1 MGRAAIEH
9 MDRAAELCGALAL
22 ALGGAVS
29 VWIAT
34 PMLVEA
40 RQPVALGVAMV
51 GGALGW
57 LFVRGA
63 SGQTARLALP
73 EFAIGAVEPEAVEIA
88 EPEAIDDDVL
98 ILDQRVEIEVAPRR
112 VVSLFGGDEVPT
124 AGELQRRIA
133 THLSAHPAPPV
144 PGTAPHAVPDAS
156 DALFEALADL
166 RRSLRQG

>member
-1 MGRAAIEH
+1 MGKAAIEY

-29 VWIAT
+29 AWIAT

-40 RQPVALGVAMV
+40 RQPVALGVAMI

-63 SGQTARLALP
+63 GGGATRLELP
-73 EFAIGAVEPEAVEIA
+73 EFAIAAIES
-88 EPEAIDDDVL
+88 IDDEVL
-98 ILDQRVEIEVAPRR
+98 ILDQRVEAEAAPRR

-124 AGELQRRIA
+124 PGELQRRIA
-133 THLSAHPAPPV
+133 AHLSAHPAPPV
-144 PGTAPHAVPDAS
+144 PGTAPHVVPDAS
-156 DALFEALADL
+156 AALFEALAGL

>member
-1 MGRAAIEH
+1 MGRAAIEQ
-9 MDRAAELCGALAL
+9 MERAAELCGALAL

-29 VWIAT
+29 AWIAT

-40 RQPVALGVAMV
+40 RQPVAVGVALV
-51 GGALGW
+51 GGVLGL

-63 SGQTARLALP
+63 GGGTVRLALP
-73 EFAIGAVEPEAVEIA
+73 EFTIGAVTPEAVEFA
-88 EPEAIDDDVL
+88 EPEATDDDVL
-98 ILDQRVEIEVAPRR
+98 ILDQPLEINLVARR

-124 AGELQRRIA
+124 AGELQERIA
-133 THLSAHPAPPV
+133 KHLTAHPAPPV

>member
-1 MGRAAIEH
+1 MGRAAIEQ
-9 MDRAAELCGALAL
+9 MERAAELCGALAL

-29 VWIAT
+29 AWIAT

-40 RQPVALGVAMV
+40 RQPVALGVALV

-57 LFVRGA
+57 LIVRGA
-63 SGQTARLALP
+63 GGGAARLALP
-73 EFAIGAVEPEAVEIA
+73 EFAIGAVAFEAIKLA
-88 EPEAIDDDVL
+88 EPEATDDDVL
-98 ILDQRVEIEVAPRR
+98 ILDQPVEIKLVPRR
-112 VVSLFGGDEVPT
+112 VVSLFGADEVPT

-133 THLSAHPAPPV
+133 AHLTAHPAPPV

>member
-1 MGRAAIEH
+1 MGRAAIEK
-9 MDRAAELCGALAL
+9 MDRAAEMCGALAL

-29 VWIAT
+29 AWIAT

-57 LFVRGA
+57 LFVHGA
-63 SGQTARLALP
+63 GGRTMRLALP
-73 EFAIGAVEPEAVEIA
+73 EFAIGALEAEAVE
-88 EPEAIDDDVL
+88 PTQSEAIDDDVL
-98 ILDQRVEIEVAPRR
+98 ILDQRVEMTQDPPR
-112 VVSLFGGDEVPT
+112 VVSLFGSDEVATP
-124 AGELQRRIA
+124 GELQRRIA
-133 THLSAHPAPPV
+133 AHLSAHPAPPV
-144 PGTAPHAVPDAS
+144 PGTAPHVVPDAS

>member
-1 MGRAAIEH
+1 MGKAAIEY

-29 VWIAT
+29 AWIAT

-40 RQPVALGVAMV
+40 RQPVALGVAMI

-63 SGQTARLALP
+63 GGGATRLELP
-73 EFAIGAVEPEAVEIA
+73 EFAIAAIEPEAMELA
-88 EPEAIDDDVL
+88 EAESIDDEVL
-98 ILDQRVEIEVAPRR
+98 ILDQRVEAEAAPRR

-124 AGELQRRIA
+124 PGELQRRIA
-133 THLSAHPAPPV
+133 AHLSAHPAPPV
-144 PGTAPHAVPDAS
+144 PGTAPHVVPDAS
-156 DALFEALADL
+156 AALFEALAGL

>member
-1 MGRAAIEH
+1 MGRVAIEH
-9 MDRAAELCGALAL
+9 MDRAAELCGSLAL

-29 VWIAT
+29 AWIAT

-40 RQPVALGVAMV
+40 RQPVAMGVAMV

-63 SGQTARLALP
+63 GGGTARMALP
-73 EFAIGAVEPEAVEIA
+73 EFMIVAVEPETVEPAV
-88 EPEAIDDDVL
+88 PKAIDDEVL
-98 ILDQRVEIEVAPRR
+98 ILDQRVDVEAAPRR
-112 VVSLFGGDEVPT
+112 VVSLFGGNEVPT
-124 AGELQRRIA
+124 PGELQRRIA
-133 THLSAHPAPPV
+133 VHLSAHSAPPV